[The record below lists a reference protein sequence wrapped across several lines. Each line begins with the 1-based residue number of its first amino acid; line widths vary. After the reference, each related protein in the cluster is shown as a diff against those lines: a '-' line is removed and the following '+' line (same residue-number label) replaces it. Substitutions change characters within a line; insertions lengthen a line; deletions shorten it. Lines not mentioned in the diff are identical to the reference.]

1 MPASECSPASAEYLA
16 VISLLRA
23 SARRAR
29 IAVWS
34 TVYQRDIV
42 HRSGSFELADF
53 CSLTLL
59 RQWSIMPCKGCAGL
73 CGSMPMRSGAGER
86 VSFAARSA
94 DRKCGL
100 QAHFRSLRIIRQRRH
115 RVPTLEILTDRQF
128 DSKKAPNKR
137 YEILNEY
144 LDLIREVKPGKVG
157 KLTVSEGETSQ
168 TVRRRLS
175 DAADASGYKVEIV
188 KKDGDDTYF
197 RVLSRPRG
205 RKREIG

>member
-1 MPASECSPASAEYLA
+1 M
-16 VISLLRA
+16 
-23 SARRAR
+23 
-29 IAVWS
+29 
-34 TVYQRDIV
+34 
-42 HRSGSFELADF
+42 
-53 CSLTLL
+53 
-59 RQWSIMPCKGCAGL
+59 
-73 CGSMPMRSGAGER
+73 
-86 VSFAARSA
+86 
-94 DRKCGL
+94 
-100 QAHFRSLRIIRQRRH
+100 
-115 RVPTLEILTDRQF
+115 PTLELLTDRQF

-168 TVRRRLS
+168 TVRRRLT
-175 DAADASGYKVEIV
+175 DAATASGYEIEVV